1 MKVLS
6 DHNLEGQAIL
16 LWSTMESEGWLKL
29 LPVPLLTFADVGLPF
44 ESSDR
49 VVWRY
54 AQEHNLILLT
64 ANRNED
70 GEDSLGR
77 TIQDENTATSLPV
90 VTIGTADRLEESYY
104 RERCA
109 EKLMEI
115 VLYIERY
122 RGVGRVFIP

>member
-29 LPVPLLTFADVGLPF
+29 LPIPLLTFADVGLPF

-54 AQEHNLILLT
+54 AQERNLILLT
-64 ANRNED
+64 ANRNDD

-115 VLYIERY
+115 VIYIERY

>member
-6 DHNLEGQAIL
+6 DHDIEGRAIL

-29 LPVPLLTFADVGLPF
+29 LPIPLLTFADVGLPF

-54 AQEHNLILLT
+54 AQDRNLILLT
-64 ANRNED
+64 ANRNEA
-70 GEDSLGR
+70 GVDSLGR
-77 TIQDENTATSLPV
+77 TIKEENTTSSLPV
-90 VTIGTADRLEESYY
+90 ATVSNVDRLKETTY
-104 RERCA
+104 RARCA

-115 VLYIERY
+115 VIYIEKY
-122 RGVGRVFIP
+122 RGAGRVFIP

>member
-29 LPVPLLTFADVGLPF
+29 LPIPLLTFADVGLPF

-54 AQEHNLILLT
+54 AQERNLILLT
-64 ANRNED
+64 ANRNDD

-115 VLYIERY
+115 VIYIERY
-122 RGVGRVFIP
+122 RGVGRVFVP